1 MKIRSSI
8 TILLHERKKASKHYF
23 VKRYRTSYQETL
35 KQKNIIPNIFKLGS
49 DQKLDAMSA

>member
-49 DQKLDAMSA
+49 DQKLDAKSA